1 MFSFSKL
8 MPDTKKKKSY
18 TLSEV
23 QGFAEYSIQTNNP
36 PKDGSCEVK
45 PITGEELKTRF
56 RFSCSG
62 WQDEHEPLT
71 YEMFYSYPRDS
82 KDPSSSQNGVLFF
95 LGPSVESAEILFPAG
110 KEEDR
115 HLIDIVVKIKDA
127 YGEFVQDNLTI
138 KVTIPL

>member
-1 MFSFSKL
+1 
-8 MPDTKKKKSY
+8 
-18 TLSEV
+18 
-23 QGFAEYSIQTNNP
+23 
-36 PKDGSCEVK
+36 
-45 PITGEELKTRF
+45 
-56 RFSCSG
+56 
-62 WQDEHEPLT
+62 
-71 YEMFYSYPRDS
+71 MFYSYPRDS

-95 LGPSVESAEILFPAG
+95 FGPSVESAEILFPAG